1 MWPGGFSVA
10 TLEGLH
16 GRSRTIESDL
26 AENVK
31 WSYFLGQLCGFA
43 KVHLVYVHAA
53 FRIFT
58 WSKYAAFG
66 VRLSSAV

>member
-1 MWPGGFSVA
+1 MKVNSLPFNDTITLHMW
-10 TLEGLH
+10 
-16 GRSRTIESDL
+16 IQCI
-26 AENVK
+26 K
-31 WSYFLGQLCGFA
+31 WSCFLGQLCGFA
-43 KVHLVYVHAA
+43 KAHLVYVHAA